1 MTDPTQPELSVVVA
15 IVDGGTALRN
25 CLNALRNQSGAY
37 RFEVIIPYDQLSR
50 EAADLQTDFPEFR
63 FLDLGVVAQGQMPR
77 NALELHRFWDIRRAE
92 GVKAARGRL
101 IGMVEDRGIP
111 REDWVTSAI
120 DLQRETGA
128 AAVGG
133 CVDNGHDTAWNW
145 AVHICD
151 FSRYMPPVPTSE
163 ADFLSATNVCYRA
176 DILHQFDALYQDR
189 FYEPA
194 IHAAM
199 QAAGHSLM
207 LSDQLRTT
215 QYRPRIPTGHL
226 FVEWFHWGRYFAR
239 SHSRGVPFTRRL
251 FRAAVT
257 PLLPF
262 VLFARHYSTQRK
274 KQAHLRDFWKA
285 SPLIFLIVTMWA
297 LGELAGYVQGPEPD
311 HA

>member
-1 MTDPTQPELSVVVA
+1 MSDPTRPELSVIVA
-15 IVDGGTALRN
+15 IVDGGAALRN
-25 CLNALRNQSGAY
+25 CLNALRNQSGTHQ
-37 RFEVIIPYDQLSR
+37 FEVIIPYDQLSR

-63 FLDLGVVAQGQMPR
+63 FLDLGVVARGQVPR

-120 DLQRETGA
+120 DLQRQTGA

-151 FSRYMPPVPTSE
+151 FSRYMPPIPTSE

-176 DILHQFDALYQDR
+176 DTLRELQALYKER
-189 FYEPA
+189 FYEPS
-194 IHAAM
+194 IHAAL
-199 QAAGHSLM
+199 QAAGHKLV
-207 LSDQLRTT
+207 LSEHPRTT
-215 QYRPRIPTGHL
+215 QFRPRIPTHL
-226 FVEWFHWGRYFAR
+226 LAVEWFHWGRKYAR
-239 SHSRGVPFTRRL
+239 IHSGEISAAKRV

-274 KQAHLRDFWKA
+274 KRIHLRDFWKA